1 MWRLNGQPAAQSS
14 IQIEAIKNSAIL
26 KGMVPRLIHRVQEM
40 KTIQEIK
47 TMQKLSMPPCHV
59 LPTFYWRETMVA

>member
-26 KGMVPRLIHRVQEM
+26 KGMVPRLIHRVQELKNM
-40 KTIQEIK
+40 H
-47 TMQKLSMPPCHV
+47 KLYMHHCHV
-59 LPTFYWRETMVA
+59 LPTFYWGETMVA